1 MKIKG
6 AASYIAV
13 SLKDLKKIYDKDAV
27 IPVSKKFLDHFKM
40 ISGQD
45 ENLDHYKVFS
55 GEDEEVE
62 KDE

>member
-1 MKIKG
+1 MKTKG

-13 SLKDLKKIYDKDAV
+13 SLKDLSKIYGPDDI

-40 ISGQD
+40 CSGQD
-45 ENLDHYKVFS
+45 ENLDHYKLPS